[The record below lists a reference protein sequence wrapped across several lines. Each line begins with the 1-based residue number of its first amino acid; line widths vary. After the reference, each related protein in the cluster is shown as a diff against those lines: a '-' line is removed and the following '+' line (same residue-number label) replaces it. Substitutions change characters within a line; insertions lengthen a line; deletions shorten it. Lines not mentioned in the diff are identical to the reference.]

1 MGVPKGTD
9 NFKSH
14 RSDKQSLFVSR
25 IKAELEKLDRRKIKY
40 ENARTL
46 VADLSE
52 RLGIHRTTFGR
63 NPKYEKLV
71 MDFLAR
77 QPGAST
83 FVANEDATP
92 ELLRAKL
99 LDADMNLGLLQDQM
113 IEREKAATKVASASA
128 EPAKLSVSEAHLAY
142 ADTVWAM
149 RAVIDRVNAGGD
161 LLEIDMDKGEIRDLA
176 SAPGRQ
182 VIVSGPRLRPFLD
195 ALRRLKAQEQ

>member
-14 RSDKQSLFVSR
+14 REDRQNSTVKR
-25 IKAELEKLDRRKIKY
+25 IQAELEKLDRRKIKY

-46 VADLSE
+46 VADLAD

-71 MDFLAR
+71 LNFLAA
-77 QPGAST
+77 QAGAST
-83 FVANEDATP
+83 FVVNEDATP

-99 LDADMNLGLLQDQM
+99 IDADMKFGMLQEQLT
-113 IEREKAATKVASASA
+113 ERDKAAARADTASA
-128 EPAKLSVSEAHLAY
+128 EPTKLSVSEAHMAY

-161 LLEIDMDKGEIRDLA
+161 LLEVDLDKGEIRDLSA
-176 SAPGRQ
+176 APGRQ

-195 ALRRLKAQEQ
+195 GLRRLKAQEQ